1 MTPNISSDLSATTS
15 TVSSIEW
22 KTIRISFPTRKAL
35 SRQLCL
41 FDPAL
46 MTIKSQN
53 TLLVTLRS
61 SIVEDIFVLFISF
74 QHHLHELLPPAVNP
88 NNVAGNRH
96 SFSHKRQDDD
106 PSKEDEEKTVLFNET
121 ATPCAFRW

>member
-46 MTIKSQN
+46 MTDDNKESK
-53 TLLVTLRS
+53 
-61 SIVEDIFVLFISF
+61 
-74 QHHLHELLPPAVNP
+74 HPP
-88 NNVAGNRH
+88 R
-96 SFSHKRQDDD
+96 D
-106 PSKEDEEKTVLFNET
+106 PPFFDS
-121 ATPCAFRW
+121 